1 MSSEGN
7 IILMVHW
14 NGSTSQKDD
23 EIEYSIPPRAVLFI
37 SEGDD
42 YTTIHENVL
51 NHVRR
56 DGFSEIK
63 LIYGKLPKYKNSVYV
78 ASRLWPIHDERT
90 WRHFFRIATNEYE
103 ELHIYVEAS
112 ATPPQNLTF
121 HGTAGVEGPSSSRR
135 NNRQSFQ
142 NQETPGYGTRF
153 ENGWDLGIKCLHCL
167 AQSNG
172 FRRSTKDQC

>member
-7 IILMVHW
+7 IVVMVHW

-23 EIEYSIPPRAVLFI
+23 EIEYSIPPRAVLWV

-42 YTTIHENVL
+42 YTTIHEKVL
-51 NHVRR
+51 NHVRG

-63 LIYGKLPKYKNSVYV
+63 LIHGKLPKYKNSVYV
-78 ASRLWPIHDERT
+78 ASRLWLIHDERT

-112 ATPPQNLTF
+112 ETPPQNLEF
-121 HGTAGVEGPSSSRR
+121 HGTPGEEGSSSIYGRR
-135 NNRQSFQ
+135 NNRQMFKNYES
-142 NQETPGYGTRF
+142 PG
-153 ENGWDLGIKCLHCL
+153 LGIS
-167 AQSNG
+167 QQN
-172 FRRSTKDQC
+172 